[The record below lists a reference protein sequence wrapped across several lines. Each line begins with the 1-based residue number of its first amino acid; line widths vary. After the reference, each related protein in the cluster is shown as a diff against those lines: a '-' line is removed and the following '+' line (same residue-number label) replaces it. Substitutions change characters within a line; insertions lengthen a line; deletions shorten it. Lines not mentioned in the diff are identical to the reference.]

1 MQTQPLI
8 PDAMESDVFVE
19 IQAASRDHAEREFG
33 AVFDQPE
40 FDQPEDEVQHG

>member
-19 IQAASRDHAEREFG
+19 ILAASRDHAEREFG
-33 AVFDQPE
+33 AVFD
-40 FDQPEDEVQHG
+40 DQPEDEVQHG

>member
-1 MQTQPLI
+1 MQIQPLI

-33 AVFDQPE
+33 AVFDQL
-40 FDQPEDEVQHG
+40 EDEVHHG